1 MIKEEKVKHIADLA
15 KLNIKDEEMAKY
27 QIQLTDILSEID
39 KILKVDIEEEE
50 IMISPTTNQNIF
62 DEDIPEQHLS
72 KEDMFKNAKRVKGD
86 YIIVPKV
93 IE

>member
-1 MIKEEKVKHIADLA
+1 MIKEDKVKHIADLA

-39 KILKVDIEEEE
+39 KILKVDIKEEK
-50 IMISPTTNQNIF
+50 IMISPSTNQNVF
-62 DEDIPEQHLS
+62 DEDKIEQHLS

>member
-1 MIKEEKVKHIADLA
+1 MINEEKVKHIADLA

-39 KILKVDIEEEE
+39 KILKVDIKEEE
-50 IMISPTTNQNIF
+50 IMISPSTNQNCF
-62 DEDIPEQHLS
+62 SEDIPEPHLS
-72 KEDMFKNAKRVKGD
+72 KEQWHKNAKRVKGD

>member
-1 MIKEEKVKHIADLA
+1 MIKEDKVKHIADLA
-15 KLNIKDEEMAKY
+15 KLNIKDEEMTKY

-39 KILKVDIEEEE
+39 KILKVDIKEEE
-50 IMISPTTNQNIF
+50 IMISPSTNQNVF
-62 DEDIPEQHLS
+62 DEDKIEQHLP
-72 KEDMFKNAKRVKGD
+72 KEDMFKNVKRVKGD

>member
-1 MIKEEKVKHIADLA
+1 MIKEDKVKHIADLA

-27 QIQLTDILSEID
+27 QIQLTAILSEID
-39 KILKVDIEEEE
+39 KILKVDIKEE
-50 IMISPTTNQNIF
+50 IMISPSTNQNVF
-62 DEDIPEQHLS
+62 DEDKIEQHLP

>member
-1 MIKEEKVKHIADLA
+1 MIKEDKVKHIADLA

-39 KILKVDIEEEE
+39 KILKVDIKEEE
-50 IMISPTTNQNIF
+50 IMISPSANQNVF
-62 DEDIPEQHLS
+62 DEDKIEQHLP